1 MQTIAYYRIAK
12 EDMDSTGY
20 EIGLM
25 GMEGRGLY
33 AGANVGKDG
42 ASLYAS
48 WAENGGWNY
57 GGGYR
62 FEAWRYDGSEDK
74 SSFSLLGFDLYKRNS
89 LTLKADGFYT
99 QNDIDLMMH
108 AKYLK
113 DEDPDVYTIYIHGS
127 PSGVGDFGDMSAEE
141 FVKRLKEGKYGY
153 KGEKTIRLYSCST
166 GGKTKDG
173 SINFAQSVATLMGVT
188 VIAPTS
194 ILKSTIKELM
204 GVKWTKTEVNNG
216 YWKVFRP

>member
-1 MQTIAYYRIAK
+1 
-12 EDMDSTGY
+12 
-20 EIGLM
+20 
-25 GMEGRGLY
+25 
-33 AGANVGKDG
+33 
-42 ASLYAS
+42 
-48 WAENGGWNY
+48 
-57 GGGYR
+57 
-62 FEAWRYDGSEDK
+62 
-74 SSFSLLGFDLYKRNS
+74 
-89 LTLKADGFYT
+89 
-99 QNDIDLMMH
+99 MMH

-127 PSGVGDFGDMSAEE
+127 PSGVGDIGDISAEE

-194 ILKSTIKELM
+194 ILKSTLKELM